1 VSASLRDLLAGTAD
15 GARSLLHNCRFDGA
29 GASVFGREAILEILR
44 AEAHSAE
51 FVQVL
56 EGPCNAALFAS
67 DARGSVAVFAD
78 RFEEHI
84 TRLWYLAPHP
94 LPKERA
100 ERLNVPFDA
109 NFGQLTPRLEFDAQD
124 HPQLAPSHG
133 ARVNAL
139 TLPLLEPGGADRIP
153 LKSAAHLTRLRPF
166 VLRAF
171 SVGDAAAVLMMVI
184 AIRNDGQ
191 AGLVQFA
198 IAAHLPSD
206 RFEEATMV
214 VDEGQ
219 CDAELAR
226 SWRPVL

>member
-1 VSASLRDLLAGTAD
+1 VSASLRDLLAGTGG
-15 GARSLLHNCRFDGA
+15 GARSLLHNCRFEGA
-29 GASVFGREAILEILR
+29 GASAFGREAILEILR
-44 AEAHSAE
+44 AEARSAE

-56 EGPCNAALFAS
+56 EGSCNAALFAS
-67 DARGSVAVFAD
+67 DVRGSVALFTD
-78 RFEEHI
+78 QFEGHI
-84 TRLWYLAPHP
+84 TRLWYLAPNP
-94 LPKERA
+94 LPKEQA
-100 ERLNVPFDA
+100 ERLDVPHDA
-109 NFGQLTPRLEFDAQD
+109 NIGQLTPRLEFDARD
-124 HPQLAPSHG
+124 HPQLAPFHE

-139 TLPLLEPGGADRIP
+139 ILPLLEPGGADRIP
-153 LKSAAHLTRLRPF
+153 LKSAARLTRLRPF

-171 SVGDAAAVLMMVI
+171 SAGDAAAVLIMMI
-184 AIRNDGQ
+184 ALRNDGQ

-206 RFEEATMV
+206 RFEDATVV

>member
-15 GARSLLHNCRFDGA
+15 GDRSLLHNCRFEGA
-29 GASVFGREAILEILR
+29 GARAFGREAILEILR
-44 AEAHSAE
+44 PETPSAE

-56 EGPCNAALFAS
+56 EGSRNAALFAS
-67 DARGSVAVFAD
+67 DARGFVALFAD
-78 RFEEHI
+78 LFDGSI
-84 TRLWYLAPHP
+84 TRLWYLAPNA
-94 LPKERA
+94 LPKERI
-100 ERLNVPFDA
+100 EQLDVPFDA
-109 NFGQLTPRLEFDAQD
+109 SFGQLIPGLEFDAHD
-124 HPQLAPSHG
+124 HPELAPSHG

-139 TLPLLEPGGADRIP
+139 TLSLLEPGRADRIA
-153 LKSAAHLTRLRPF
+153 LKSAARLTRLRPF

-171 SVGDAAAVLMMVI
+171 SVGDAAAVLLMVI
-184 AIRNDGQ
+184 ALRNDGQ

-206 RFEEATMV
+206 RLEEATMV

-226 SWRPVL
+226 SWCPVL